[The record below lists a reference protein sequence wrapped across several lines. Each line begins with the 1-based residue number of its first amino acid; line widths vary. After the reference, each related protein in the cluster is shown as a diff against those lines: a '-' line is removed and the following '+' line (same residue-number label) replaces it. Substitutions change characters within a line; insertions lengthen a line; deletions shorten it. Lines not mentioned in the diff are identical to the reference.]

1 MRRRTVLGTGMAA
14 VTASLIPRTAA
25 AEDTA
30 GLLLDLLH
38 DLRRNRRLPDLH
50 HHPALTEM
58 ARLQAMHMHRLRR
71 ITHTGTAGSDPAARG
86 GQAGYGGRILG
97 EALAET
103 RKGPEETM
111 NAWLAHEE
119 TRDVL
124 LDPEARHVG
133 VVGLNDATG
142 LTRWDL
148 VLGA

>member
-1 MRRRTVLGTGMAA
+1 
-14 VTASLIPRTAA
+14 
-25 AEDTA
+25 
-30 GLLLDLLH
+30 
-38 DLRRNRRLPDLH
+38 
-50 HHPALTEM
+50 M
-58 ARLQAMHMHRLRR
+58 ARLQVLHIRR
-71 ITHTGTAGSDPAARG
+71 MGRATHTSPDGSDPPDRG
-86 GQAGYGGRILG
+86 LQAGYGGRILG

-103 RKGPEETM
+103 RKGPEETI

-133 VVGLNDATG
+133 VVGLSDATG